1 MPVSETHAPTFL
13 AAVAAAA
20 RARPDAPAVD
30 DLSYGVLWR
39 AAGRAA
45 RAFAARGVTRGDR
58 VVVFSENR
66 VGFVVAYLGAQR
78 LGAIAV
84 PANVLYR
91 SADLG
96 HLLDDADPRLVVVSA
111 ATAGF
116 VGGERDT
123 LAIESL
129 EALAHANDDEH
140 DVPDPCLSPDDPAVL
155 VYTSGTTGRS
165 KGAILTQGNIAA
177 IARGLGAA
185 WAWTPDDRLLLTLPL
200 FHVHGLGAGLSTALA
215 AGAHVTIRERFDA
228 NDVAER
234 LRSGK
239 HTLFFGVPTMY
250 ARLLEKAEPGAFPAV
265 RLFVSGS
272 AALPATVHEAFGRT
286 FGATILERY
295 GSTEFGFPLSNAYH
309 GRRIPGSVG
318 LPVPDA
324 RVAIVEPGTT
334 TRVAAGETG
343 ELLVAGPTVT
353 PGYWRRPDITDV
365 FVELDGE
372 RYFRSGDLARFDLTH
387 EAYVIAGRIKELII
401 SGGFN
406 VYPLEVEAAMRAA
419 AHVRDAALVG
429 WDDAARGEIPVAFL
443 EVEPG
448 FSEAAFLATLR
459 REIASFKIPKVVNVV
474 DALPRNALG
483 KVEKQKLKAL
493 QPAS

>member
-1 MPVSETHAPTFL
+1 MASLESAFSTFL
-13 AAVAAAA
+13 AATYASVRT
-20 RARPDAPAVD
+20 RADALAVD
-30 DLSYGVLWR
+30 GLTYARLWS
-39 AAGRAA
+39 AAGRTA
-45 RAFAARGVTRGDR
+45 RAFAERGVVRGDR
-58 VVVFSENR
+58 VVIFSENR
-66 VGFVVAYLGAQR
+66 VGFVLAYLGAQR

-96 HLLDDADPRLVVVSA
+96 HLLEDADPKLVVVSP

-116 VGGERDT
+116 VGAEYATIG
-123 LAIESL
+123 IESL
-129 EALAHANDDEH
+129 EALADAQSDDGVE
-140 DVPDPCLSPDDPAVL
+140 DPGLTADDPAVL

-177 IARGLGAA
+177 IASALGTA
-185 WAWTPDDRLLLTLPL
+185 WAWTPDDSLLLTLPL
-200 FHVHGLGAGLSTALA
+200 FHVHGLCAGLSTALA
-215 AGAHVTIRERFDA
+215 SGAHVVIRERFDA
-228 NDVAER
+228 DDVATR
-234 LRSGK
+234 LRSGA

-250 ARLLEKAEPGAFPAV
+250 ARLLEKIAPGPFPAI

-272 AALPATVHEAFGRT
+272 AALPATVHEAFART
-286 FGATILERY
+286 FEATILERY

-309 GRRIPGSVG
+309 GRRIAGSVG
-318 LPVPDA
+318 LPTGGSK
-324 RVAIVEPGTT
+324 VAIVHPGTT
-334 TRVAAGETG
+334 EYVTQGETG
-343 ELLVAGPTVT
+343 ELLVGGPTVT
-353 PGYWRRPDITDV
+353 PGYWRRPDIDDV

-372 RYFRSGDLARFDLTH
+372 RYFRSGDLARFDV
-387 EAYVIAGRIKELII
+387 ADGVYVIAGRIKELII

-429 WDDAARGEIPVAFL
+429 WLEPARGEIPVAFL

-448 FSEAAFLATLR
+448 FSEAAFLETLR
-459 REIASFKIPKVVNVV
+459 DAIASFKIPKIVNVV

-493 QPAS
+493 QAQ